1 MAKTIVKPSPDEPRA
16 FTEFDRWAI
25 SSFRQLVGRHA
36 ESDNS
41 GGAISRRDS
50 AFHVLDQ
57 PDRPSLLAET
67 RKLRSSEKYYLTQ
80 LLERALN
87 EEHLAG
93 PPGMDE
99 LPKETVLKDL
109 YEVVRPSERDYYTQG

>member
-50 AFHVLDQ
+50 AFRVLDQ
-57 PDRPSLLAET
+57 PDRQSLLAEA

-93 PPGMDE
+93 PPGMDS
-99 LPKETVLKDL
+99 L
-109 YEVVRPSERDYYTQG
+109 PSETILKEVYDIVRSSEKHYE